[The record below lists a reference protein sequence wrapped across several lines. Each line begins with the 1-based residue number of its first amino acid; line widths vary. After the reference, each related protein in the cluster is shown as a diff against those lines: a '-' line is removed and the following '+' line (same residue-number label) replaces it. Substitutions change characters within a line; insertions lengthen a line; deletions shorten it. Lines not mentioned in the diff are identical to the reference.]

1 MSNMQPETKQQLEF
15 VSAPE
20 GLTSLRLRLAVG
32 GIATATVVALTELG
46 TTKPARAVHNPEA
59 DEILDCIY
67 GYHAVPRVDVN
78 RNGQIEF
85 PDEWAC
91 VNRPD
96 CFSLSPSFTPAD
108 AEYSIFTPEQRT
120 EILNTRP
127 RVCHG
132 DPEYDFGPWFE
143 AHPWAIPYRATQPT
157 TETIPEPV
165 IEQPETTSTTTPTE
179 PAEPEPEPV
188 IEEPE
193 PEPEADT
200 AATEAPPTEEPTTDA
215 TPEPVIEQPETTS
228 TTNPTEV
235 AEPVIEQPEAEPDTA
250 ATETTPTEEPTT
262 ETIPEPEQPETTSTT
277 NPTEVAE
284 PEATSTK
291 ALIEQQPRDIEVDTD
306 TSALPEIMIAS
317 AVVAVAIGSIYLLR
331 AKRIKSHSSSTTKN
345 SRRK

>member
-59 DEILDCIY
+59 DEILDCPY
-67 GYHAVPRVDVN
+67 GSHAVPSVDLN
-78 RNGQIEF
+78 GNGQIEF
-85 PDEWAC
+85 PDEWGCFA
-91 VNRPD
+91 RRD
-96 CFSLSPSFTPAD
+96 CFFLRPSFTPAD
-108 AEYSIFTPEQRT
+108 ANSIFTPEQVT
-120 EILNTRP
+120 EMLNTIP
-127 RVCHG
+127 KVCHG
-132 DPEYDFGPWFE
+132 DPEYDFDPWFE

-179 PAEPEPEPV
+179 VAEP
-188 IEEPE
+188 EPE

-200 AATEAPPTEEPTTDA
+200 AATEAPPTEEPTTE
-215 TPEPVIEQPETTS
+215 TIPEPVVGQPETTS
-228 TTNPTEV
+228 TTTPTEV
-235 AEPVIEQPEAEPDTA
+235 AEPVIEEPEPEADTA

-262 ETIPEPEQPETTSTT
+262 ETIPEPVIEEPETTSTT

-284 PEATSTK
+284 PEATSTT
-291 ALIEQQPRDIEVDTD
+291 ALIEQQPRDIEVDKD

>member
-1 MSNMQPETKQQLEF
+1 MSNMQPETKQHLEF

-96 CFSLSPSFTPAD
+96 CFSLRPSFTPAD
-108 AEYSIFTPEQRT
+108 AAYSIFTPEQRT
-120 EILNTRP
+120 EILNTSP

-179 PAEPEPEPV
+179 PAEPEPV
-188 IEEPE
+188 IEE

-228 TTNPTEV
+228 TTTPTEV
-235 AEPVIEQPEAEPDTA
+235 AEPVIEEPEPEADTA

-262 ETIPEPEQPETTSTT
+262 DATPEPVIKQPETTSTT
-277 NPTEVAE
+277 TPTEVAE
-284 PEATSTK
+284 PEATSTT

-331 AKRIKSHSSSTTKN
+331 AKRIKSHSSSTTKS